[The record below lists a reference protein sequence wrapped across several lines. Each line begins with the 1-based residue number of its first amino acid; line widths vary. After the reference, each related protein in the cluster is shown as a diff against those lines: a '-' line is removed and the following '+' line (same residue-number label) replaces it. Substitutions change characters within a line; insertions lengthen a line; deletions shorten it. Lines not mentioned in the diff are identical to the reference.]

1 MADGTY
7 SLFEGIGTLTVNE
20 KPQNHPD
27 FSAVDSH
34 ETTDY
39 DVCVKVWAEKLGNII
54 RWYGTIEALGELPKN
69 LSGDYT
75 LRLSDNRV
83 GVVRVLGP
91 FMSGQYEFQGQDLPP
106 GFLNF
111 VDPPELVSVDLK
123 SSTPAWRVWS
133 ARLFG
138 LASIVL
144 MFWAIWA
151 PDGVQWR
158 MITSGVLSMLLA
170 IGFTPTPPKPLP
182 EVPLDC
188 PHQ

>member
-7 SLFEGIGTLTVNE
+7 VLFEGIGTITVNE

-27 FSAVDSH
+27 FSKVEPH

-39 DVCVKVWAEKLGNII
+39 DVCVKVWAEVLDSFI

-75 LRLSDNRV
+75 LRLSDDRV

-91 FMSGQYEFQGQDLPP
+91 FMDDRYQFQGQDLPP

-111 VDPPELVSVDLK
+111 VEPPELVTAELK
-123 SSTPAWRVWS
+123 SSTPAWRV
-133 ARLFG
+133 G
-138 LASIVL
+138 LSRAFATASIVL

-151 PDGVQWR
+151 PDGIQLRVAA
-158 MITSGVLSMLLA
+158 SGGLAMLLA
-170 IGFTPTPPKPLP
+170 TAFTPTRHTPRTP
-182 EVPLDC
+182 
-188 PHQ
+188 

>member
-7 SLFEGIGTLTVNE
+7 VLFEGIGTITVNE

-27 FSAVDSH
+27 FSKVELH
-34 ETTDY
+34 EVTDY
-39 DVCVKVWAEKLGNII
+39 DVCVKVWAETLGNFI

-75 LRLSDNRV
+75 LRLSDDRV

-91 FMSGQYEFQGQDLPP
+91 FMDDRYQFQGQDLPP

-111 VDPPELVSVDLK
+111 VEPTDLVSVELT
-123 SSTPAWRVWS
+123 SSTPTWRVWLS
-133 ARLFG
+133 RAFG
-138 LASIVL
+138 LVSIVSIFAAVWVDSYRGEL
-144 MFWAIWA
+144 VYTGCI
-151 PDGVQWR
+151 
-158 MITSGVLSMLLA
+158 SMLLA
-170 IGFTPTPPKPLP
+170 LGFTPTRPKSLP